1 MTAPQNH
8 CSANEELYKDTN
20 CTIPFSALEQ
30 ATLIN
35 SERKQTNG
43 FLGMAD

>member
-35 SERKQTNG
+35 SGRKQTNG